1 MVFDSIKSKILTFL
15 PNWLLRYYKKI
26 NYRKQNIPYRDE
38 RFKKLDNREIF
49 STIYKDNLWGTHEP
63 RRFYSGT
70 GSNEHEI
77 TNSYV
82 KMILDYF
89 KEDFHSLKF
98 LDLGCGDFNIGRQLY
113 ADAKS
118 YLGIDVVP
126 ALIER
131 NKKVFNAKNLYL
143 SCKDIVTD
151 DLPDAY
157 F

>member
-1 MVFDSIKSKILTFL
+1 MKSKILNFL

-38 RFKKLDNREIF
+38 RFKNLDNREIF

-89 KEDFHSLKF
+89 KEDFHALKF